1 MLKRK
6 LIKCVL
12 TLSLSL
18 MLTSCSEKPSNWE
31 KDFKVNNN
39 QEITINDNAI
49 NHEKEKEK
57 EIKHEDESLSKNFQK
72 ATVVRVVD
80 GDTIVA
86 NVDGEEYKIRLI
98 GVNTPETVHPSK
110 PVEYYGKEASEF
122 TKSVLT
128 EGKEIYLEKDV
139 SDVDRYGRMLRYVW
153 LQVPKNQLNPS
164 DSDIDNNMFN
174 ALLLKGG
181 YAQVSTFPPDVNY
194 QEHFL
199 ELEKTAKKEK
209 NGLWSENIGNDE
221 VTNKVSSEGKIK
233 GNKNSM
239 IYHIPGGKYYDSI
252 SDKNLIYFDSEDDA
266 ISAGYRK
273 SKK

>member
-18 MLTSCSEKPSNWE
+18 MLTSCSGKPSNWE

-49 NHEKEKEK
+49 NHEKEKK
-57 EIKHEDESLSKNFQK
+57 IKHEDENLSEKFQK
-72 ATVVRVVD
+72 ATIVRVVD

-86 NVDGEEYKIRLI
+86 NIDGKEYKIRLI

-122 TKSVLT
+122 TKSVIT
-128 EGKEIYLEKDV
+128 EGREIYLEKDV

-153 LQVPKNQLNPS
+153 LQVPKEQLNPS

-174 ALLLKGG
+174 ALLLKDG

-199 ELEKTAKKEK
+199 ELEKIAKEEK
-209 NGLWSENIGNDE
+209 KGLWGKDTSGD
-221 VTNKVSSEGKIK
+221 NKSSSEGKIR